1 MNISNKQLIEIIKK
15 QEHNKYLNLFEIVF
29 VISKKYS
36 KLLSL
41 QEFMNVIKTTNKDL
55 FDLIILLKE
64 IKKLNNKDLKWIV
77 NQIKKDSQK
86 NEKTIKVSV
95 KSDFKNLI
103 ENNLKEKFNNS
114 QIDINNQ
121 NELGITIN
129 GNGMIYKRNLE
140 NDLNKIFK
148 K

>member
-121 NELGITIN
+121 NELWITIN
-129 GNGMIYKRNLE
+129 GNWMIYKRNLE

>member
-1 MNISNKQLIEIIKK
+1 MNISNKQLIELIQKK
-15 QEHNKYLNLFEIVF
+15 EYSKYLNLFETVF

-41 QEFMNVIKTTNKDL
+41 SGFMNVIKDTNKDL

-64 IKKLNNKDLKWIV
+64 IKKLNNRDLKWIV

-86 NEKTIKVSV
+86 NEKSIKVSV
-95 KSDFKNLI
+95 KSEFKNLI

-114 QIDINNQ
+114 QIYINNQ
-121 NELGITIN
+121 SELWITVN
-129 GNGMIYKRNLE
+129 WNWMIYKRNIE